1 MNIASPDKNPYWQKN
16 ISFSILESATKTL
29 LAISKKLA
37 LSPLDRAA
45 LKVDDV
51 EETDDFLN

>member
-1 MNIASPDKNPYWQKN
+1 MNIAKPENNPYWQKN
-16 ISFSILESATKTL
+16 ISLSVLESSTKTL

-45 LKVDDV
+45 LKIDDV
-51 EETDDFLN
+51 EETDDF